1 MYCLEGMKSVIW
13 YILISVHFVLKNE
26 FQKEV
31 IKKINDKKNPKH
43 AIAHCSSIKWL
54 CSLVQAH

>member
-31 IKKINDKKNPKH
+31 IKKINDKKNPQTCNCTLQQYK
-43 AIAHCSSIKWL
+43 
-54 CSLVQAH
+54 VTM